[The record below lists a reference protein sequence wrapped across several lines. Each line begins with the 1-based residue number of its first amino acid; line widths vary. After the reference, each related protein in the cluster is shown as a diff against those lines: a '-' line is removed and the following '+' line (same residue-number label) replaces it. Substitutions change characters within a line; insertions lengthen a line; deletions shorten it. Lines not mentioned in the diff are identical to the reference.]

1 MKTPTIWKKLIINQ
15 QKIITTPEIQKL
27 GKQINKDEWRS
38 IDYLQRHG
46 YIYRILRGIFYIRDP
61 EERERDF
68 FKASVYEMVAMA
80 LKVKGIKNWYFGLE
94 TALKFNEMTHEYF
107 TINYVI
113 TDSFRTTKVINILDF
128 KFQFIKWSKKRFKF
142 GLKKVNGLR
151 FTDKEKTAL
160 DMAYKNYIKNR
171 NKANI
176 LSPIKEYILTID
188 KQKLSDYLKHYP
200 KTFRKTVGGQL

>member
-68 FKASVYEMVAMA
+68 FKAAEVAESVFQATEP
-80 LKVKGIKNWYFGLE
+80 
-94 TALKFNEMTHEYF
+94 
-107 TINYVI
+107 INPLAWI
-113 TDSFRTTKVINILDF
+113 I
-128 KFQFIKWSKKRFKF
+128 
-142 GLKKVNGLR
+142 R
-151 FTDKEKTAL
+151 FTWHMSCEGMISFKV
-160 DMAYKNYIKNR
+160 
-171 NKANI
+171 
-176 LSPIKEYILTID
+176 
-188 KQKLSDYLKHYP
+188 
-200 KTFRKTVGGQL
+200 FRSS